1 MEPSSQQSDQAR
13 EVGRALAKSRETEA
27 LSVLNLPN
35 YRIAA
40 LSQVSKHHTAEAGK
54 TIKTKARPPSTFER
68 VNPRSPGRV
77 TALEQVWPSTG
88 LAVSWPAWRGAG
100 GSQCPAWSGV
110 RPSKPAQTSRT
121 GTGSVSQHFQ
131 Y

>member
-40 LSQVSKHHTAEAGK
+40 LSQVPNTTLLIE
-54 TIKTKARPPSTFER
+54 IMPMLRP
-68 VNPRSPGRV
+68 
-77 TALEQVWPSTG
+77 A
-88 LAVSWPAWRGAG
+88 
-100 GSQCPAWSGV
+100 
-110 RPSKPAQTSRT
+110 KP
-121 GTGSVSQHFQ
+121 
-131 Y
+131 